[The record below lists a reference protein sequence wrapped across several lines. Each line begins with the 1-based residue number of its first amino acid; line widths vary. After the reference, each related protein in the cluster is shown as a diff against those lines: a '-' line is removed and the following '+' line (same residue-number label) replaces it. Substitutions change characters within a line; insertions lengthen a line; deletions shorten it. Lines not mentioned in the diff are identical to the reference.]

1 MTKVDIYNHFFPA
14 AYFERML
21 EIAGGFKDIG
31 KRVRGVP
38 SIHDLDIRLSQM
50 DQFDDYVQVL
60 SLPGP
65 PVEALA
71 KGAQAAELA
80 RIGND
85 GMAEL
90 VARHRDRFP
99 AFVGAV
105 AMDDVE
111 EACRE
116 AKRAVGELGAAGV
129 QIYTNING
137 EAPDDPKYLPFF
149 DEMAALDRPIWVHPY
164 RGANF
169 PDFLKEDKS
178 KYEIWWTLGWPYET
192 SAFMARLVFS
202 GLFDRLPDI
211 KIITHHLGA
220 MIPYFEGRVGPGW
233 DQLGART
240 SDEDLTVVLKR
251 LKRRPLDYFH
261 DFYADTA
268 VFGGMAATECGLKF
282 FGADRVLFASDAP
295 FDPEKGTMYIRETIR
310 VIDALDISEADR
322 RKIYQENAERLCGI
336 KVG

>member
-1 MTKVDIYNHFFPA
+1 MLKIDVYNHFFPA
-14 AYFERML
+14 AFFERML

-38 SIHDLDIRLSQM
+38 AIHDLYIRLGQM
-50 DQFDDYVQVL
+50 DQFGDYVQVL

-65 PVEALA
+65 PIEALA

-85 GMAEL
+85 GLAAL
-90 VARHRDRFP
+90 VARHPDRFP
-99 AFVGAV
+99 GFVASV
-105 AMDDVE
+105 AMDNVE

-116 AKRAVGELGAAGV
+116 ASRAVRELGAWGV
-129 QIYTNING
+129 QIYTNVNG
-137 EAPDDPKYLPFF
+137 EAPDAPKYLPYF
-149 DEMAALDRPIWVHPY
+149 ETAAALDRPIWVHPY
-164 RGANF
+164 RGASF
-169 PDFLKEDKS
+169 PDFLKEDRS
-178 KYEIWWTLGWPYET
+178 HYEIWWTLGWPYET

-202 GLFDRLPDI
+202 GLFDRLPGL
-211 KIITHHLGA
+211 KIITHHLGG

-240 SDEDLTVVLKR
+240 SDEDLTQVLKR
-251 LKRRPLDYFH
+251 LKRRPLDYFR

-268 VFGGMAATECGLKF
+268 VFGAAPATECGLKF
-282 FGADRVLFASDAP
+282 FGADKVLFASDSP

-310 VIDALDISEADR
+310 VIDSLDISAADR
-322 RKIYQENAERLCGI
+322 RKIYRENAERLCGV